1 MPLFKF
7 NPDTIRFPVVL
18 VGGEL
23 ENTTPEMTGD
33 LVVPF
38 LSIVGQ
44 MGANGSLAF
53 PLPTIAGRMMASV
66 SGTLSAILPGID
78 GFVHVAV
85 FIDGE
90 VGIPSPAISGNM
102 QVEGLFGVPFPSVG
116 GYFAADGQMAMPL
129 PHVAG
134 SFAGSVSGSIA
145 LACPVAAGL
154 ISVPVFVDGAIS
166 VPLLVSEGHMQAEGT
181 LSVSIPAVKGYMQIE
196 GSLSV
201 SIPTVKGYMQAEGSL
216 SVSIPAVKGYMQAE
230 GTVAASI
237 PSVCGIVTSPHFI
250 FGETIIPIP
259 QLGGDVRLVE
269 TIAGSVAS
277 FAPVTFGSINLHV
290 PMAVT
295 GRLVTPAPSIAGTLY
310 AEQILNIGDDLIVNY
325 QDDARYI

>member
-23 ENTTPEMTGD
+23 EHTTPEMTGD

-53 PLPTIAGRMMASV
+53 PLPTIAGRMMASM
-66 SGTLSAILPGID
+66 SGTLSGILPGVD

-85 FIDGE
+85 FIDGD
-90 VGIPSPAISGNM
+90 VGTPSPAISGNM
-102 QVEGLFGVPFPSVG
+102 QAEGIFGVPFPSIG
-116 GYFAADGQMAMPL
+116 GYFAADGQMVMPL

-134 SFAGSVSGSIA
+134 SFADSVSGSIA

-166 VPLLVSEGHMQAEGT
+166 VPPLVSEGHMQAEGS
-181 LSVSIPAVKGYMQIE
+181 LSISIPAVE
-196 GSLSV
+196 
-201 SIPTVKGYMQAEGSL
+201 
-216 SVSIPAVKGYMQAE
+216 GYMQAE

-250 FGETIIPIP
+250 FGETIIPVP
-259 QLGGDVRLVE
+259 QLGGDVQLVE
-269 TIAGSVAS
+269 AITGSVSS
-277 FAPVTFGSINLHV
+277 FAPVIFGSIDLHV
-290 PMAVT
+290 SSVVT
-295 GRLVTPAPSIAGTLY
+295 GLFVMPVPSTSGTLY

>member
-23 ENTTPEMTGD
+23 EDTTPGIDGD
-33 LVVPF
+33 LVAPCLF
-38 LSIVGQ
+38 IVGQ

-102 QVEGLFGVPFPSVG
+102 QAEGLFGVPFPSIG

-134 SFAGSVSGSIA
+134 SFADSVSGSIA

-166 VPLLVSEGHMQAEGT
+166 VPPLVSEGHMQAEGSF
-181 LSVSIPAVKGYMQIE
+181 SVSIPAVE
-196 GSLSV
+196 
-201 SIPTVKGYMQAEGSL
+201 
-216 SVSIPAVKGYMQAE
+216 GYMQAE

-250 FGETIIPIP
+250 FGETIIPVP

-277 FAPVTFGSINLHV
+277 FAPVTFGSINLHI
-290 PMAVT
+290 PRAVT

>member
-1 MPLFKF
+1 MPLFKYNKDGF
-7 NPDTIRFPVVL
+7 SVFVPSLLGHIVEAPPYID
-18 VGGEL
+18 GGASTALPSFYGE
-23 ENTTPEMTGD
+23 
-33 LVVPF
+33 
-38 LSIVGQ
+38 
-44 MGANGSLAF
+44 MGASGCIECAVATTSGEF
-53 PLPTIAGRMMASV
+53 CQSIIGTIISYCQSV
-66 SGTLSAILPGID
+66 SGDIEVVTGIT
-78 GFVHVAV
+78 GAFESTSVTTIGYAGATARIV
-85 FIDGE
+85 FPKSFLYGE
-90 VGIPSPAISGNM
+90 M
-102 QVEGLFGVPFPSVG
+102 QADGLFCSPFVETS

-134 SFAGSVSGSIA
+134 SFADFVSGSIA

-166 VPLLVSEGHMQAEGT
+166 VPLLVFEGHR
-181 LSVSIPAVKGYMQIE
+181 
-196 GSLSV
+196 
-201 SIPTVKGYMQAEGSL
+201 QAEGSL
-216 SVSIPAVKGYMQAE
+216 SVSIPAVEGYMQAE

-250 FGETIIPIP
+250 FGETIIPVP

-277 FAPVTFGSINLHV
+277 FAPVTFGSINLYV
-290 PMAVT
+290 PRAVT

>member
-23 ENTTPEMTGD
+23 EDTTPGIDGD
-33 LVVPF
+33 LVAPF

-53 PLPTIAGRMMASV
+53 PLPTIAGRTMASV

-102 QVEGLFGVPFPSVG
+102 QAEGIFGVPFPSVG

-134 SFAGSVSGSIA
+134 SFADSVSGSIA

-166 VPLLVSEGHMQAEGT
+166 VPLLVSEGHMQAEG
-181 LSVSIPAVKGYMQIE
+181 
-196 GSLSV
+196 
-201 SIPTVKGYMQAEGSL
+201 SL
-216 SVSIPAVKGYMQAE
+216 SVSIPAVEGYMQAE

-290 PMAVT
+290 PRAVT